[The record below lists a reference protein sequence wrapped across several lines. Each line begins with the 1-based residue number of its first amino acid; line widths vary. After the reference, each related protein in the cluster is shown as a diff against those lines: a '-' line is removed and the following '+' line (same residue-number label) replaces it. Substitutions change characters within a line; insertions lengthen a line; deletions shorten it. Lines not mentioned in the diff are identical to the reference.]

1 MSELTKIRYV
11 AKKCLEKKMIHIQHI
26 KLGALSMF
34 LVLATVML
42 LSTIDLNHSTVL
54 AQDTPSTIG
63 SAPITQASE
72 ASSETNPLSEQI
84 RESNWSII
92 WFIWI

>member
-1 MSELTKIRYV
+1 
-11 AKKCLEKKMIHIQHI
+11 MIHIRHI

-42 LSTIDLNHSTVL
+42 LSTIDHSTVL